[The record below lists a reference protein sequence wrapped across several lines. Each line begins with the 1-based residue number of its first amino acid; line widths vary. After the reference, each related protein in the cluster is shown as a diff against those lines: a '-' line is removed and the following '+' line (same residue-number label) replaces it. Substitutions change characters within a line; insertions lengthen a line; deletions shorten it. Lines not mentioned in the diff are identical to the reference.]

1 MIQFY
6 LPTKN
11 RKTISQW
18 TCFPVALKYFFL
30 IEVWNTTPMNG
41 FVICRRKTYATT
53 ESNDVDIF
61 SAYHFYLQEEGFI
74 S

>member
-1 MIQFY
+1 MLSCGTQI
-6 LPTKN
+6 
-11 RKTISQW
+11 
-18 TCFPVALKYFFL
+18 FFL